1 MCNKF
6 RSNIYIYIYKYILN
20 SIALE
25 SIILLELG
33 ILSSWKHNIGP
44 NSKVQHWFRHMDPP
58 KKKTCSEYLFHK
70 QLMAAV
76 M

>member
-1 MCNKF
+1 MNACAINLEVIY
-6 RSNIYIYIYKYILN
+6 IYIYIYKYILN

-58 KKKTCSEYLFHK
+58 KKKLVANICFISS
-70 QLMAAV
+70 
-76 M
+76 